1 MAKTRVTAAELRRN
15 RDLLI
20 ARAGLEREAMRDAT
34 QDFQIASERIARI
47 AVTGITL
54 VRRYWLPASLLLA
67 GGLFKRARPVL
78 RMARTALTVWQ
89 AAKLLRAPRDEQ
101 RFRY

>member
-1 MAKTRVTAAELRRN
+1 MVKLSAGAGELKRN
-15 RDLLI
+15 RELLI
-20 ARAGLEREAMRDAT
+20 VRAALEREAMRDAT

-47 AVTGITL
+47 AVTGVTL

-67 GGLFKRARPVL
+67 GGMFKRVRPVL

-89 AAKLLRAPRDEQ
+89 AVKLIRAPRA
-101 RFRY
+101 

>member
-1 MAKTRVTAAELRRN
+1 MAKAGATAVELKRN
-15 RDLLI
+15 RELLI
-20 ARAGLEREAMRDAT
+20 ARAALEREAMRDAT

-54 VRRYWLPASLLLA
+54 VRRYGLPASLLLA

-78 RMARTALTVWQ
+78 RMVRTVLTVWQ
-89 AAKLLRAPRDEQ
+89 AAKLLRAPRDE
-101 RFRY
+101 